1 MYEKTFS
8 PPFGAFCCDL
18 CCGSFYITSFFFSL
32 SEAKTACFSKKHKC
46 PLR

>member
-1 MYEKTFS
+1 MRKPFPLHLGLS
-8 PPFGAFCCDL
+8 PVICAVGVFTLHP
-18 CCGSFYITSFFFSL
+18 FFFSL